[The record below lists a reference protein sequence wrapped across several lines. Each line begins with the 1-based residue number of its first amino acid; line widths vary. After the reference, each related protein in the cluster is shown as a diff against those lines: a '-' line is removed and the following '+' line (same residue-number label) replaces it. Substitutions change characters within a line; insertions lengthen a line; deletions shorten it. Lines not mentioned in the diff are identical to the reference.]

1 MSLTESKSESAASVS
16 KQVAAAETA
25 ERTLAEDTRKP
36 ARAVSTR
43 RRAGASLFGS
53 LVAVLVGS
61 LILRLS
67 AHTMGLMLVFYLK
80 NINQNHYP
88 VSYTIQGLVI
98 ASFFIPEI
106 LGSPI
111 LGAMSDRYGRKLF
124 ILLGPLLG
132 AIAVQI
138 TSLTVVL
145 WILLFTRLLE
155 GLSTASSVPATLG
168 YISDMTSGRPKLRA
182 RIMGLFEITLV
193 GGIAL
198 GAVAGGYLW
207 EYFGKPMTILGVEV
221 VSPAFSINGV
231 IYMISFAVFYWG
243 LNRRRKLRS
252 SQTEAGSYS
261 EWQRLRHALRS
272 PSVWRFVPAWVAIFA
287 IIGMWTNHSPRLF
300 TGVSR
305 FANQT
310 LSGSISEVEFGN
322 GFAFLAIFFAAGVL
336 VWSFYLSRYRKTSV
350 MLIATGGLFMT
361 LMAVYGLN
369 HIESFN
375 GMIYYIL
382 MGVLLIGLLTLSGF
396 TPAALTY
403 LADVTES
410 HKEDRGSIMGL
421 YSVFLGVGQLIGTT
435 TGGKFADWGGIDGL
449 IILCAIFGLITIWT
463 LVTLRRREL
472 PAPHVQLDTQA
483 DKHSS

>member
-1 MSLTESKSESAASVS
+1 MSLSESKSERAAAVS
-16 KQVAAAETA
+16 KQVAATEAA
-25 ERTLAEDTRKP
+25 ARTLVEDARKP
-36 ARAVSTR
+36 ARAAAVR
-43 RRAGASLFGS
+43 RRAGSSLLRS
-53 LVAVLVGS
+53 LVAVLIGS

-67 AHTMGLMLVFYLK
+67 AHTMGLMLGFYLEE
-80 NINQNHYP
+80 IDRSHYP
-88 VSYTIQGLVI
+88 ISYTIQGLVI
-98 ASFFIPEI
+98 ASFFIPEM
-106 LGSPI
+106 LGSPV

-138 TSLTVVL
+138 TSLTVVI

-193 GGIAL
+193 AGIAF
-198 GAVAGGYLW
+198 GAIAGGYLW
-207 EYFGKPMTILGVEV
+207 KYLGKPMVLLGIEV
-221 VSPAFSINGV
+221 ISPAFSINGL
-231 IYMISFAVFYWG
+231 IYLVSFAVFYWG
-243 LNRRRKLRS
+243 LNRSRKTRT
-252 SQTEAGSYS
+252 SQAEANNYS
-261 EWQRLRHALRS
+261 EWKRLRDALRS

-300 TGVSR
+300 TGTSR
-305 FANQT
+305 FADQL
-310 LSGSISEVEFGN
+310 LSGSISEVQFGN

-350 MLIATGGLFMT
+350 MLIATVGLFAT
-361 LMAVYGLN
+361 LLAVYGLN
-369 HIESFN
+369 HIESSHS
-375 GMIYYIL
+375 IIHYSL
-382 MGVLLIGLLTLSGF
+382 MGILLVGLITLSGF

-403 LADVTES
+403 LADVTEL

-435 TGGKFADWGGIDGL
+435 SGGKFADWGGIDGL
-449 IILCAIFGLITIWT
+449 LLLCALFGLITIYT
-463 LVTLRRREL
+463 LVALRRREL
-472 PAPHVQLDTQA
+472 PVPGARPDTTR
-483 DKHSS
+483 

>member
-1 MSLTESKSESAASVS
+1 MSLTESKSESALPVS
-16 KQVAAAETA
+16 KQVSAAEAA

-36 ARAVSTR
+36 ARAASPR

-67 AHTMGLMLVFYLK
+67 AQTMGQMLGFYLES
-80 NINQNHYP
+80 INQNYYP

-98 ASFFIPEI
+98 ASFFIPEM

-111 LGAMSDRYGRKLF
+111 MGAMSDRYGRKLF

-138 TSLTVVL
+138 TSITVVL

-168 YISDMTSGRPKLRA
+168 YISDMTSGRAKLRA

-198 GAVAGGYLW
+198 GAITGGYLW
-207 EYFGKPMTILGVEV
+207 KYFGAPMMVLGVEI
-221 VSPAFSINGV
+221 VSPAFSINGL
-231 IYMISFAVFYWG
+231 IYLISFAVFYWG
-243 LNRRRKLRS
+243 LNRSRKSRT
-252 SQTEAGSYS
+252 SQAESKNYS

-300 TGVSR
+300 TGASR
-305 FANQT
+305 FAGQT
-310 LSGSISEVEFGN
+310 LNGSISEVQFGN

-336 VWSFYLSRYRKTSV
+336 GWSFYLNRYRKTSV
-350 MLIATGGLFMT
+350 MLIATVGLMIT
-361 LMAVYGLN
+361 LLAVYGLN
-369 HIESFN
+369 HTESFN
-375 GMIYYIL
+375 GLIYYLL
-382 MGVLLIGLLTLSGF
+382 MAVLLLGLLTLSGF

-435 TGGKFADWGGIDGL
+435 TGGRFADWGGIDGL
-449 IILCAIFGLITIWT
+449 LILCAIFGLLTIWT
-463 LVTLRRREL
+463 LVALRRREL
-472 PAPHVQLDTQA
+472 PAPHIQLDTTR
-483 DKHSS
+483 